1 MKNFLL
7 VLVLLNFNIHLL
19 TSQSQEV
26 NRQMSLGIQNG
37 ISVSIPNADDKLIN
51 KIWKKYTDDYGKL
64 NKNKKAKE
72 VFIEGAKIKS
82 IFGEL
87 PMDLYAV
94 IEEQSIIV
102 FFDIKSG
109 FLGSKDHPKEFA
121 EAQRFITEFG
131 YEVQREQVRVELE
144 DEQDKLKQ
152 FEKNL
157 DKLKKDNIS
166 YNKDIEDAKEKI
178 RKAEANIITNGQDQK
193 KTVSEIE
200 SQSKIV
206 DQVKNKLNMI
216 GKSK

>member
-1 MKNFLL
+1 M
-7 VLVLLNFNIHLL
+7 
-19 TSQSQEV
+19 
-26 NRQMSLGIQNG
+26 
-37 ISVSIPNADDKLIN
+37 
-51 KIWKKYTDDYGKL
+51 
-64 NKNKKAKE
+64 
-72 VFIEGAKIKS
+72 
-82 IFGEL
+82 
-87 PMDLYAV
+87 
-94 IEEQSIIV
+94 
-102 FFDIKSG
+102 
-109 FLGSKDHPKEFA
+109 
-121 EAQRFITEFG
+121 TEFG

-157 DKLKKDNIS
+157 DKLKKDYIS

>member
-1 MKNFLL
+1 MKIFLL
-7 VLVLLNFNIHLL
+7 AFVLFNSSINLL

-94 IEEQSIIV
+94 IEDQSIIV

-109 FLGSKDHPKEFA
+109 FLGSKDHPKEFT

>member
-1 MKNFLL
+1 
-7 VLVLLNFNIHLL
+7 
-19 TSQSQEV
+19 
-26 NRQMSLGIQNG
+26 
-37 ISVSIPNADDKLIN
+37 
-51 KIWKKYTDDYGKL
+51 
-64 NKNKKAKE
+64 
-72 VFIEGAKIKS
+72 
-82 IFGEL
+82 
-87 PMDLYAV
+87 
-94 IEEQSIIV
+94 
-102 FFDIKSG
+102 
-109 FLGSKDHPKEFA
+109 
-121 EAQRFITEFG
+121 
-131 YEVQREQVRVELE
+131 
-144 DEQDKLKQ
+144 LKQ